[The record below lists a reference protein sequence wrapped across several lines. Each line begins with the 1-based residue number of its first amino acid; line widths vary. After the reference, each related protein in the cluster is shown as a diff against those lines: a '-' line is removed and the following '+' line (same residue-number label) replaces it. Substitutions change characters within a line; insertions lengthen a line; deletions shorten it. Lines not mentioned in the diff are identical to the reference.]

1 MRNPGGVRKN
11 IPSRTMCK
19 FFKTWNNLPDK
30 KMVLR
35 IFSYFYQTFILLGV
49 KQYIRNISSSM
60 ELLKLFS
67 NLEHFMYGIK
77 FKRSFSPFVS
87 VCVCVHVYVCVFMR
101 VCVCVCVCCSG

>member
-60 ELLKLFS
+60 ELLKLFKTKS
-67 NLEHFMYGIK
+67 ILIDALELWK
-77 FKRSFSPFVS
+77 CQLS
-87 VCVCVHVYVCVFMR
+87 
-101 VCVCVCVCCSG
+101 